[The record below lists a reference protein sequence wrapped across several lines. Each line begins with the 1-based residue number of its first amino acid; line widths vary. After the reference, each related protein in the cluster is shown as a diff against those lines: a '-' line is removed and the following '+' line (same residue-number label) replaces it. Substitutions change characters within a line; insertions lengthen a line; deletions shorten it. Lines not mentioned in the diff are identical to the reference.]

1 MDAPSPPHRMFQMIT
16 GYWVS
21 QLVGA
26 VASLGI
32 VDALEAGARRV
43 PDLARELD
51 VDPGALAR
59 LLRAGIGVGLFTR
72 AEDGSWQATELGA
85 TLGAKHPGTMRGMA
99 IAQTGPG
106 HWLPWGR
113 FTDAVRTGE
122 RQTLATLGAEIFDYY
137 GTHPAEATA
146 FNEAMH
152 GLSSLAAREL
162 AERLEAPTKARI
174 VDVGGARGT
183 LLRAL
188 LAKWPDANGVLLDLP
203 HVAGPMAVEAR
214 SWPESARVEVTAG
227 DFFESVPGGDTFV
240 LKQILHDWND
250 EQCVTILRN
259 CVRAM
264 CPRGRVVVLEALIP
278 EDGRASPGALMDMN
292 MLALLPGRE
301 RTLHELT
308 DLLATA
314 GLTVSRVSQTRSPF
328 EIIEAVA
335 SASA

>member
-1 MDAPSPPHRMFQMIT
+1 MDDMTPAHRMFQMIT
-16 GYWVS
+16 GYWAS
-21 QLVGA
+21 QFVGA

-32 VDALEAGARRV
+32 IDALEAGEGRV
-43 PDLARELD
+43 PELARKLD

-59 LLRAGIGVGLFTR
+59 LLRAGIGIGLFTR
-72 AEDGSWQATELGA
+72 AEDGSWSATELGA
-85 TLGAKHPGTMRGMA
+85 TLGANHPGTMRGMA

-122 RQTLATLGAEIFDYY
+122 RQTLATLGAELFAYY
-137 GTHPAEATA
+137 GTHPAEAMA

-152 GLSSLAAREL
+152 GLSSLVAREV
-162 AERLEAPTKARI
+162 AERLEAPANARI

-188 LAKWPDANGVLLDLP
+188 LAKWTGATGVLLDLP
-203 HVAGPMAVEAR
+203 HVAGPMVAEAA
-214 SWPESARVEVTAG
+214 SWAEGPRVEVVAG
-227 DFFESVPGGDTFV
+227 DFFESVPSGDVLV

-250 EQCVTILRN
+250 EQCVTILQN
-259 CVRAM
+259 CKKAM
-264 CPRGRVVVLEALIP
+264 RPGGHVVILEAPLP

-301 RTLHELT
+301 RTLQELT
-308 DLLATA
+308 SVLLAA
-314 GLTVSRVSQTRSPF
+314 GFTVSRVSQTRSPF
-328 EIIEAVA
+328 DVIEAVA
-335 SASA
+335 SA